1 MKKRLLTVLVGF
13 LGLVAIG
20 YASIPWRS
28 PSSAYWQGYAEAQ
41 YVDVAPVLT
50 GRLTRLFVHRG
61 EWVKRG
67 YPIFDQDDTD
77 ELASVT
83 AARGSLAQAQANL
96 ANLEAPSRP
105 DEIAQDRAALNQ
117 QMAQR
122 EKIASDLRRYERL
135 LGHGSVTRQLV
146 EQTQMD
152 LAAATAAVMQANAKL
167 ALAKSPTGRA
177 NQIAAAR
184 GALEAAEGGLA
195 QARWALAQRRVLAPR
210 NGVVADT
217 GAIAGDTITA
227 GTTVVRLLPPSNIR
241 VRFFVPEKAFAT
253 IHLGEPVHVTCDGCE
268 PGLTANIS
276 FIAPQPEYTPPV
288 IYSETTRSQLVYMV
302 EAQPAAD
309 LAMRFK
315 PGQLVDV
322 RPLAKPSA
330 Q

>member
-1 MKKRLLTVLVGF
+1 MKKRFLAVVVGF
-13 LGLVAIG
+13 LALAAIG
-20 YASIPWRS
+20 YAALVWRS
-28 PSSAYWQGYAEAQ
+28 PAKAYWQGYAEAQ

-61 EWVKRG
+61 EWVKRDE
-67 YPIFDQDDTD
+67 PVFDQDDAN

-83 AARGSLAQAQANL
+83 TALGSLAQAQANL

-122 EKIASDLRRYERL
+122 EKIAGDLERYEHI
-135 LGHGSVTRQLV
+135 LGRGSVTRQLV
-146 EQTQMD
+146 EQTRMD
-152 LAAATAAVMQANAKL
+152 LAAANAGVMQASAKL

-177 NQIAAAR
+177 DQIAAAR

-210 NGVVADT
+210 YGVVADT
-217 GAIAGDTITA
+217 EAIAGDTITA

-241 VRFFVPEKAFAT
+241 IRFFVPETAFAT
-253 IHLGEPVHVTCDGCE
+253 IHLGEPVRVSCDGCGR
-268 PGLTANIS
+268 GLTANIS

-302 EAQPAAD
+302 EAQPAAG

-322 RPLAKPSA
+322 RPLAEPTA